1 MINFSLRFKNFSFI
15 FMRYVATMKIL
26 HGRAKNYSS
35 LNFSGKAI
43 VMFDI
48 IKLERRCHFL
58 VFIAHGSA
66 DKILSYSPGI
76 NCLKS
81 IFHRQGYL
89 LPTLMLLEFRRSFSL
104 FISRPQHAAFPSS
117 SYIAKANRDSMRICL
132 RVNLLGGFHM
142 EKVRSS
148 LKVLSSKHSIFFIFR
163 T

>member
-1 MINFSLRFKNFSFI
+1 
-15 FMRYVATMKIL
+15 MRYVATMKIL

-35 LNFSGKAI
+35 PNFSGKAI

-48 IKLERRCHFL
+48 IKLERRCHFS

-81 IFHRQGYL
+81 ISLRQGYL

-117 SYIAKANRDSMRICL
+117 ASSYIAKANRDIMRICL
-132 RVNLLGGFHM
+132 RINLPDGICSYG
-142 EKVRSS
+142 KS
-148 LKVLSSKHSIFFIFR
+148 
-163 T
+163 